1 MLSIHLLMENEE
13 AMLPGMFESLREL
26 DCVGEII
33 AVDTGST
40 DNSCRIAESAG
51 ALVLSTPLNHDFATA
66 RNVGLRYVGCPWVL
80 QIDADERISLPL
92 AVYLNEFASAT
103 RGCDGVWVYREN
115 RIDGKLLGAG
125 RGHEWHLRLFRRG
138 RGFVGRI
145 HESVRVPETRC
156 LTAPKDCLLLHH
168 KTSERQERQNM
179 FYDEWPEQ
187 RRVRYAPGDHPTSR
201 PR

>member
-1 MLSIHLLMENEE
+1 MLSIHLLMKNEE
-13 AMLPGMFESLREL
+13 AMLPGLFESLRQL

-33 AVDTGST
+33 AVDTGSN
-40 DNSCRIAESAG
+40 DNSMSVARDAG
-51 ALVLSTPLNHDFATA
+51 AMVVSTPLSHDFASA
-66 RNVGLRYVGCPWVL
+66 RNAGLRFVRYPWVF

-92 AVYLNEFASAT
+92 AVYLNKFASAT
-103 RGCDGVWVYREN
+103 RVCDAVWVYREN

-138 RGFVGRI
+138 NRFVGRI
-145 HESVRVPETRC
+145 HEGVRVPETRC
-156 LTAPKDCLLLHH
+156 LTAPKSCLLLHH
-168 KTSERQERQNM
+168 KTLERQERQNT